1 MKRISAIAIAVGAA
15 LAMIEPASAREPVPA
30 RYTPSGSAVCP
41 SNYQYANGWCYWVLR
56 EENSYYRDRDEY
68 RGEHRY
74 RHRPEYYSEREDYG
88 DRETYGGPRVV
99 PPRWSYQGSAVCPSN
114 YQYVAGMNACVWVDQ

>member
-1 MKRISAIAIAVGAA
+1 MKTITAIALAVGAV
-15 LAMIEPASAREPVPA
+15 LSIIEPASAREPVPA

-68 RGEHRY
+68 RGEHRD
-74 RHRPEYYSEREDYG
+74 RHRPGYYSEREGYG
-88 DRETYGGPRVV
+88 ETEGYAPRVV
-99 PPRWSYQGSAVCPSN
+99 PPQWNYQGSAVCPSN
-114 YQYVAGMNACVWVDQ
+114 YEYVVGMNACVSVY